1 MKQSYPMD
9 VTTGFEIDL
18 EALLAPVPEGDGA
31 GVSLRYEPLYQQIR
45 DARTH
50 DDASVPMGEWERP
63 LIKADWKRVAALCTE
78 ALCTRSKDFQL
89 AAWLCEAWTH
99 QQRIEGFTAGT
110 RVMAM
115 LAEHYWQNAWP
126 ALEDGDADARV
137 APFVWLNDTLAL
149 VLTLHVPLLTI
160 EGREPAH
167 VNLDEW
173 QRVIM
178 EGSDE
183 DGADLTRDLLDKHV
197 MQGNNLAG
205 LTTLHQQLEIAQ
217 QNWRAFERLLDTL
230 LQHDAPHL
238 GRVTDVLMR
247 LSRAVT
253 SLLGDRA
260 VRVAPPATQQDT
272 PDNAA
277 HTRAELPSWE
287 NGMSDVLQDAPV
299 GLQSAVARDKPAFAS
314 VDSRDHAYQL
324 IELAARYLA
333 EHEPHSPTPFLLRRA
348 VAWGQMS
355 LPELMREVVRTDGDM
370 SRFFAMLEVE

>member
-1 MKQSYPMD
+1 
-9 VTTGFEIDL
+9 
-18 EALLAPVPEGDGA
+18 
-31 GVSLRYEPLYQQIR
+31 
-45 DARTH
+45 
-50 DDASVPMGEWERP
+50 
-63 LIKADWKRVAALCTE
+63 
-78 ALCTRSKDFQL
+78 
-89 AAWLCEAWTH
+89 
-99 QQRIEGFTAGT
+99 
-110 RVMAM
+110 
-115 LAEHYWQNAWP
+115 
-126 ALEDGDADARV
+126 
-137 APFVWLNDTLAL
+137 
-149 VLTLHVPLLTI
+149 
-160 EGREPAH
+160 
-167 VNLDEW
+167 
-173 QRVIM
+173 
-178 EGSDE
+178 
-183 DGADLTRDLLDKHV
+183 
-197 MQGNNLAG
+197 

-260 VRVAPPATQQDT
+260 VRVAPPATQQDI

-299 GLQSAVARDKPAFAS
+299 GLQSAVARDKPAFAR
-314 VDSRDHAYQL
+314 VESRADAYQL